1 MVELRRWVAP
11 DPGNGLR
18 TGKIGMR
25 GGAGSGFKKLFL
37 SVLQKRLVKVFT
49 QIEPIVIL
57 CESNK
62 QTTNTGTKR

>member
-1 MVELRRWVAP
+1 
-11 DPGNGLR
+11 
-18 TGKIGMR
+18 MR